1 MNIDGLLYQ
10 FKNEEALRAGDVTPR
25 PEKDYS
31 KPDIEQFK
39 KDMIAGAKIAEAAKK
54 NNIPTGSCYRYV
66 PDECKKVKD
75 KELALKLMTK
85 KTSGKIKLTYK
96 AITKLCGYK
105 ETYLRALVA

>member
-1 MNIDGLLYQ
+1 MNIDELLHQ
-10 FKNEEALRAGDVTPR
+10 FRNEADLRAGNVTPR

-54 NNIPTGSCYRYV
+54 NNIPPGSSYRYV

-75 KELALKLMTK
+75 KELALKLMTDK
-85 KTSGKIKLTYK
+85 ASGKIKLTYK
-96 AITKLCGYK
+96 AITKLCGY
-105 ETYLRALVA
+105 ESTYLRALVA